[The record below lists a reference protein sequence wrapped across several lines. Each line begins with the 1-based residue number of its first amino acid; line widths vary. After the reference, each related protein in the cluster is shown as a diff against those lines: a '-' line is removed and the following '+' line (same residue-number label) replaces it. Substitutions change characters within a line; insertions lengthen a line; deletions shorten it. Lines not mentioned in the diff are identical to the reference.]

1 MTFLGRMAT
10 QKNTDDR
17 IALLQGT
24 LDLLI
29 LKPLVLG
36 PCHGQGV
43 ARSIQRQSEEVFFV
57 DHGSL
62 YLALQRLEDR
72 KWISAK
78 WGVSENNRKARFY
91 SLTAKGREQL
101 VEKASEWQRLTRA
114 MGLILG
120 DGGEPSGEEV

>member
-1 MTFLGRMAT
+1 MPCLGRMT
-10 QKNTDDR
+10 SQKNSDDR

-29 LKPLVLG
+29 LKSLVFG

-43 ARSIQRQSEEVFFV
+43 ARSIQRQSEDVFLV

-62 YLALQRLEDR
+62 YVALQRLEDK
-72 KWISAK
+72 KWIQAK

-101 VEKASEWQRLTRA
+101 VEKTSEWRRLTRA
-114 MGLILG
+114 MGLVL
-120 DGGEPSGEEV
+120 DANQEPGAEEA

>member
-1 MTFLGRMAT
+1 MAT
-10 QKNTDDR
+10 QENNADR

-29 LKPLVLG
+29 LKSLVFG

-43 ARSIQRQSEEVFFV
+43 ARLIQRQSEDTFLV

-62 YLALQRLEDR
+62 YVALQRLEDK
-72 KWISAK
+72 KWIQAK

-91 SLTAKGREQL
+91 SLTGKGREQL
-101 VEKASEWQRLTRA
+101 VEKTSEWRRLTRA
-114 MGLILG
+114 MGLVL
-120 DGGEPSGEEV
+120 DANREPGAEEA

>member
-1 MTFLGRMAT
+1 MAT
-10 QKNTDDR
+10 RENEDDR

-29 LKPLVLG
+29 LKTLVLG

-43 ARSIQRQSEEVFFV
+43 ARLIQRQSEEAFLV

-62 YLALQRLEDR
+62 YLALQRLEDK

-91 SLTAKGREQL
+91 SLTTKGRQQL
-101 VEKASEWQRLTRA
+101 SEKTGEWERLTKA
-114 MGLILG
+114 MGSILSNNADPG
-120 DGGEPSGEEV
+120 VE

>member
-1 MTFLGRMAT
+1 MAT
-10 QKNTDDR
+10 QDNTSDR

-29 LKPLVLG
+29 LKTLVLG

-43 ARSIQRQSEEVFFV
+43 ARLIQRQSEEIFLV

-62 YLALQRLEDR
+62 YVALQRLED
-72 KWISAK
+72 KEWIRAK

-101 VEKASEWQRLTRA
+101 VEKTGEWHRLTRA
-114 MGLILG
+114 MGLILNTSK
-120 DGGEPSGEEV
+120 EPRGEEA

>member
-1 MTFLGRMAT
+1 MAT
-10 QKNTDDR
+10 QEAPDDR

-29 LKPLVLG
+29 LKTLLLG

-43 ARSIQRQSEEVFFV
+43 ARSIQRQSEEVLFV

-62 YLALQRLEDR
+62 YVALQRLEDK

-91 SLTAKGREQL
+91 SLTAKGREHL
-101 VEKASEWQRLTRA
+101 VEKMSEWQRLTRA
-114 MGLILG
+114 MGLILQPG
-120 DGGEPSGEEV
+120 TGKA